1 MKKQSDPSQLPL
13 PLQFLQMV
21 QCSEAIDRHH
31 LIYDPQKGFETR
43 VTLDRSGKKLVGSR
57 IRVRLKTHDEAE
69 AAARRDIVFD
79 VFRSIKVPIRDRR
92 QKRQGKIIKAQ
103 DPWRVD

>member
-1 MKKQSDPSQLPL
+1 MNWNEDNGQMPL
-13 PLQFLQMV
+13 DIDCPAQV
-21 QCSEAIDRHH
+21 PPPAPVDRHH
-31 LIYDPQKGFETR
+31 LIYDPEKGFETR
-43 VTLDRSGKKLVGSR
+43 VTLDHASKKLVGNR

-92 QKRQGKIIKAQ
+92 QARRKKGEK
-103 DPWRVD
+103 